1 MIMWAAEWSGQQKAE
16 GARRLARMLSEKGG
30 QQKPVVWME
39 RTGRAAVRSHVV
51 ELVST
56 GLDDERNLG
65 VKEGKLRGI
74 EMKNHG

>member
-1 MIMWAAEWSGQQKAE
+1 MSMWTAEWSGQQKAE

-30 QQKPVVWME
+30 QQKPVAWME
-39 RTGRAAVRSHVV
+39 RTGRAAVRSHVL